1 MTSKTLH
8 EPDSS
13 DRAPRVSDQRDRG
26 DDATIAKR
34 PPADG
39 QQDESAIEAFEHEGA
54 GIAAKE

>member
-1 MTSKTLH
+1 MTGNTLH

-13 DRAPRVSDQRDRG
+13 DRASRASDRRDRDG
-26 DDATIAKR
+26 DATVARK

-39 QQDESAIEAFEHEGA
+39 QQDESAIEAFEEEGA